1 MGAFYVLPCIVFYI
15 RLFYSWH
22 SGSAHANRR
31 HNADHGCS
39 SNYHRIADHG
49 YGSNY
54 HRIADHD
61 YDSYVKTRAND
72 NGDANDSTYHLAS
85 NNSTRHIDL
94 YFKHKL

>member
-39 SNYHRIADHG
+39 
-49 YGSNY
+49 SNY